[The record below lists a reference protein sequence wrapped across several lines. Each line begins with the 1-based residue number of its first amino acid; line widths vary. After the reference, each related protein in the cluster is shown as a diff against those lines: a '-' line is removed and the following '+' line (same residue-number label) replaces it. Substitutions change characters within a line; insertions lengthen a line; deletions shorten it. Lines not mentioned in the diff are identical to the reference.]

1 MKELPMSISKTV
13 GTGSAEIQAALWGRG
28 ARDWADHTEP
38 LTSILFEEAFNDVG
52 IGPGTR
58 LLDIGCGSGLAARLA
73 NERGASVT
81 GLDATPE
88 MLAIAHERVPGVMFQ
103 QGDMESLPY
112 PDDAFDVVTGFNSF
126 QYAASPHDALF
137 EASRVCRPGGSIVIA
152 AWGRPEHCDS
162 VAIIKTLGSFLPPPP
177 PGTPGPFALSA
188 DGALAALARD
198 TGLEPLRERFVTS
211 KWDFPDLDSVLRSVL
226 AVGPATRA
234 IEIAGLDRIHA
245 ALADAHAPF
254 RDDDG
259 HYRMSNEF
267 IYLIARA

>member
-1 MKELPMSISKTV
+1 MSTSMTAQ
-13 GTGSAEIQAALWGRG
+13 TGSARIQAALWGRG
-28 ARDWADHTEP
+28 ARDWAEQTEP
-38 LTSILFEEAFNDVG
+38 LTSVLFEEAFDDVG

-58 LLDIGCGSGLAARLA
+58 LLDIGCGAGLAARLA
-73 NERGASVT
+73 AERGASVA

-88 MLAIAHERVPGVMFQ
+88 MLAIARERVPGVTFR

-126 QYAASPHDALF
+126 QYATNPRNALV
-137 EASRVCRPGGSIVIA
+137 EAGRVCRPGGSIVIA

-162 VAIIKTLGSFLPPPP
+162 VIIVKTLGSFLPPPP

-198 TGLEPLRERFVTS
+198 TGLEPLHERFVTS
-211 KWDFPDLDSVLRSVL
+211 HWDFPDLDSVLRSVL

-234 IEIAGLDRIHA
+234 IEIAGLDQVRA

-254 RDDDG
+254 RHDDG